1 VILLL
6 FQQGKGFPGDP
17 EKAVAMQRA
26 EMRGAEA
33 VAAFTGIPFGAYA
46 VSVLH
51 DENANAKM
59 DTTLIG
65 LPKEGW
71 GASLNPKPRMRAPRF
86 EESKFQL
93 AAPSHPLQI
102 EILYIK

>member
-1 VILLL
+1 
-6 FQQGKGFPGDP
+6 
-17 EKAVAMQRA
+17 
-26 EMRGAEA
+26 
-33 VAAFTGIPFGAYA
+33 
-46 VSVLH
+46 VLH

-86 EESKFQL
+86 EEAKFQL
-93 AAPSHPLQI
+93 AAPSHSLQI